1 MYIQTPNTFRFSKHT
16 HANNITEKHLAVGFI
31 VLIAL
36 AIALALTFLLVVI
49 GIAIEWY
56 RKKAQGYSPAPQ
68 SYPDRLGNV
77 GRLPPEQLFGTL
89 SGPRAPT
96 I

>member
-1 MYIQTPNTFRFSKHT
+1 MLSAMTQTNKC
-16 HANNITEKHLAVGFI
+16 TEKHLALWAI
-31 VLIAL
+31 VLIGL
-36 AIALALTFLLVVI
+36 AIALVLTFLLVVS
-49 GIAIEWY
+49 GIILEWY
-56 RKKAQGYSPAPQ
+56 RNKAKGYSPAPQ

-89 SGPRAPT
+89 SGPKAPA

>member
-1 MYIQTPNTFRFSKHT
+1 M
-16 HANNITEKHLAVGFI
+16 AEKHLALWAI
-31 VLIAL
+31 VLIGL
-36 AIALALTFLLVVI
+36 AIALVLTFLLVVA
-49 GIAIEWY
+49 GIILEWY
-56 RKKAQGYSPAPQ
+56 RKKAKGYSPAPQ

-89 SGPRAPT
+89 SGPRGPPV

>member
-1 MYIQTPNTFRFSKHT
+1 MYTNSPI
-16 HANNITEKHLAVGFI
+16 EKHLALWAI
-31 VLIAL
+31 VLIGL
-36 AIALALTFLLVVI
+36 AIALLLTFLLVVA
-49 GIAIEWY
+49 GIVIEWF
-56 RKKAQGYSPAPQ
+56 RKRAQGYSPAPQ

-89 SGPRAPT
+89 SGPRAPA

>member
-1 MYIQTPNTFRFSKHT
+1 MYTNSPI
-16 HANNITEKHLAVGFI
+16 EKHLALWAI
-31 VLIAL
+31 VLIGL
-36 AIALALTFLLVVI
+36 AIALLLTFLLVVA
-49 GIAIEWY
+49 GIVIEWF
-56 RKKAQGYSPAPQ
+56 RKRAQGYSPAPQ

-89 SGPRAPT
+89 SRPRAPA

>member
-1 MYIQTPNTFRFSKHT
+1 MDYLHSSKKT
-16 HANNITEKHLAVGFI
+16 HANTTTEKHLAVGFI

>member
-1 MYIQTPNTFRFSKHT
+1 MNDRYLNPTDI
-16 HANNITEKHLAVGFI
+16 HAEKHLAVWAI
-31 VLIAL
+31 VLICL
-36 AIALALTFLLVVI
+36 AIALVLTFLLVAA
-49 GIAIEWY
+49 GIALEWY
-56 RKKAQGYSPAPQ
+56 RKRAQGYSPAPQ

-89 SGPRAPT
+89 SGPRAPA

>member
-1 MYIQTPNTFRFSKHT
+1 MTLVTDSINEANT
-16 HANNITEKHLAVGFI
+16 ALEKHLALWAV
-31 VLIAL
+31 VLIGL
-36 AIALALTFLLVVI
+36 AIALALTFLLVVA
-49 GIAIEWY
+49 GIVLEWY
-56 RKKAQGYSPAPQ
+56 RNKAKGYSPAPQ

-89 SGPRAPT
+89 SGTRAPA